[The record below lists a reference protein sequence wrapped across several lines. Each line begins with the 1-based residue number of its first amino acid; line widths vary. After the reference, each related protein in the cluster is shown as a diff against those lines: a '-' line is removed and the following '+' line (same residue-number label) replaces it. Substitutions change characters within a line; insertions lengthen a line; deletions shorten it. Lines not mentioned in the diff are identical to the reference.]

1 MKKLTRYFING
12 FIIFVPVAA
21 TIGLVKWTL
30 DFVGSMMPFESEGVG
45 LLVLILLIFLTGFF
59 ASNYLGKKI
68 FELVDRLMARMPV
81 IKLLYSALKDLVQ
94 AFAGNKKSFDQ
105 PVLVELVENG
115 VKALGF
121 ITRDDVGDF
130 GAVGHV
136 AVYLPQ
142 SYNFAGQVLIFAPQ
156 PVRHPRPHAGEAG
169 QREAGVHHEAGRAVQ
184 RGLAVHGC
192 RGPAG
197 SRRAGPRARR
207 RGVRHGLPASAEP
220 ARGRRRRPGRRGA
233 AGQGGT

>member
-1 MKKLTRYFING
+1 MKKLTSYFING
-12 FIIFVPVAA
+12 FLIFVPVAA

-30 DFVGSMMPFESEGVG
+30 DFVGSMMPFESEGIG
-45 LLVLILLIFLTGFF
+45 LLMLILLIFLTGFF
-59 ASNYLGKKI
+59 ASNYLGKKL
-68 FELVDRLMARMPV
+68 FELVDRLMIKMPV

-121 ITRDDVGDF
+121 ITRDDVGDL

-142 SYNFAGQVLIFAPQ
+142 SYNFAGQVLIFPAEN
-156 PVRHPRPHAGEAG
+156 VHPISLSSSEVMATIVSG
-169 QREAGVHHEAGRAVQ
+169 GVSGADEGSETTAV
-184 RGLAVHGC
+184 
-192 RGPAG
+192 
-197 SRRAGPRARR
+197 
-207 RGVRHGLPASAEP
+207 
-220 ARGRRRRPGRRGA
+220 
-233 AGQGGT
+233 

>member
-1 MKKLTRYFING
+1 M
-12 FIIFVPVAA
+12 P
-21 TIGLVKWTL
+21 
-30 DFVGSMMPFESEGVG
+30 FVGSMMPFESEGVG

-121 ITRDDVGDF
+121 ITRDDVGEL
-130 GAVGHV
+130 GAAGHV

-142 SYNFAGQVLIFAPQ
+142 SYNFAGQVLIFPADKVHYIPLSSSD
-156 PVRHPRPHAGEAG
+156 VMATIVSG
-169 QREAGVHHEAGRAVQ
+169 GVSGANEEKETAV
-184 RGLAVHGC
+184 V
-192 RGPAG
+192 
-197 SRRAGPRARR
+197 
-207 RGVRHGLPASAEP
+207 
-220 ARGRRRRPGRRGA
+220 
-233 AGQGGT
+233 